1 MSPLLTPQDG
11 KRIRDRNA
19 SFASELRARESD
31 ALRLA
36 ELNTPTRLLEID
48 ELKSAIEL
56 RALQDGARR
65 KHDLDV
71 PVATERFEEINT
83 RDVSNCETEDK
94 ANRAH

>member
-1 MSPLLTPQDG
+1 MSSTIPVGVRDQVHASISETRIPLNTD
-11 KRIRDRNA
+11 
-19 SFASELRARESD
+19 
-31 ALRLA
+31 
-36 ELNTPTRLLEID
+36 TPTRLLEID
-48 ELKSAIEL
+48 NRKSAIEL

-71 PVATERFEEINT
+71 PVVTERFEEINT